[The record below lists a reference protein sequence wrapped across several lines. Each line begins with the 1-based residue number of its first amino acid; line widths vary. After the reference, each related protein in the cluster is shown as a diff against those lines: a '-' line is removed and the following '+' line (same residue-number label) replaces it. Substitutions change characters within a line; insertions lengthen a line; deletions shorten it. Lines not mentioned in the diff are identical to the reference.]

1 MELLTLFSLL
11 LKYNLPFINK
21 EQCVADI
28 QQWFRDSGSVWQK
41 FAQSLSQYEE
51 LLGVEL
57 TDALSKMCFDC
68 PAHDD
73 AYSARIIRDAF
84 GEKYDTKTMIMVG
97 SGTISQVYKVRVS
110 LRPDQFVAIKVMHP
124 NVKREIR
131 DACEAYNKI
140 KDSVFVPKILLGALS
155 YFFIGL
161 KEQLQMSLE
170 FKNGRLFKNA
180 LQPLSEAKKNG
191 NYIFVIPEMIEYSK
205 KCLVMEFVESTLMA
219 NLDTRCVNKEILHK
233 VCNLIRTLTITSSYI
248 GIVHGDLH
256 QGNIGVQN
264 QYSFDSVKI
273 VLYDFGQC
281 YNVSKLPLET
291 RRRMCSLYIQRDIR
305 RFIEFLP
312 EKIRNEIISRLT
324 GNFVTDNYTMTKAL
338 LNNIDIIE
346 INMNRI
352 ISSWGKTKLNSSI
365 LNTIDIDSLSY
376 LNEHGFVCYVEKFAP
391 YDEFSYL
398 RKIT

>member
-11 LKYNLPFINK
+11 VKYNLPFTNK
-21 EQCVADI
+21 TQCVTDI

-51 LLGVEL
+51 LLGSEL

-73 AYSARIIRDAF
+73 DYSARIIRDAF
-84 GEKYDTKTMIMVG
+84 GDKYDTKTMVVVG
-97 SGTISQVYKVRVS
+97 SGTISQVYKVYDRS
-110 LRPDQFVAIKVMHP
+110 SQRFVAIKVMHP

-131 DACEAYNKI
+131 EACDAYNKI
-140 KDSVFVPKILLGALS
+140 KDSVFIPKLLLGALS
-155 YFFIGL
+155 YFFTGL

-170 FKNGRLFKNA
+170 FKRGKLFKTS
-180 LQPLSEAKKNG
+180 LQPNERG
-191 NYIFVIPEMIEYSK
+191 NYIFVIPEMMEYSK
-205 KCLVMEFVESTLMA
+205 KCLVMEYVESTLMA
-219 NLDTRCVNKEILHK
+219 NLDIQSMNKEILHN

-248 GIVHGDLH
+248 GVVHGDLH

-264 QYSFDSVKI
+264 HDSLDRMKI

-291 RRRMCSLYIQRDIR
+291 RKRMIASYFQRDTQ

-312 EKIRNEIISRLT
+312 EKIRSEIAPRLV
-324 GNFVTDNYTMTKAL
+324 GDFVTDNYTMTKSL
-338 LNNIDIIE
+338 LNNIDILD
-346 INMNRI
+346 INVNRI
-352 ISSWGKTKLNSSI
+352 ISSWGKTKMNSNI

-376 LNEHGFVCYVEKFAP
+376 LIENGFSKYIDKYAP
-391 YDEFSYL
+391 YDDFSYL
-398 RKIT
+398 RNFT